1 VTWGAEAAHAWQP
14 QPNDETILMPALT
27 TEIPVVVPPP
37 QSTIVET
44 PPSLTELADR
54 HGLIPAGSRPRLREY
69 TGQLWRYRHFIASFA
84 NARLAASFTTA
95 RLGRLWQVLTP
106 LTNAAVYYLIF
117 GVVLNTRDGV
127 PNFIA
132 YLCTGLFVFTFT
144 QTVVLSGVQAI
155 SGQLGLVRALQ
166 FPRACLPIALTL
178 THLQTLAV
186 SVAVLVGIV
195 LVTGEPVSLRWLYLI
210 PALALQS
217 LFNVGLALAV
227 ARLGAKITDLRQLMP
242 YVMRTW
248 MYGSGVFYSVQFFAD
263 HLPPT
268 AATLVRLNPMLVYI
282 ELARDALLA
291 TPPLASSTL
300 QLWLLG
306 AGWAVLACLG
316 GYVYFWRGEPEY
328 GRG

>member
-1 VTWGAEAAHAWQP
+1 MTWGAEAARAWQP
-14 QPNDETILMPALT
+14 QPNDETVMMPAIT
-27 TEIPVVVPPP
+27 DIPVVPPA
-37 QSTIVET
+37 VAET
-44 PPSLTELADR
+44 PPSLTELATR
-54 HGLIPAGSRPRLREY
+54 HDLRPAGSRPSLGEY
-69 TGQLWRYRHFIASFA
+69 TSRLWHYRHFIASYA
-84 NARLAASFTTA
+84 NAKLAASFTTA

-144 QTVVLSGVQAI
+144 QTVVLSGVQSI

-178 THLQTLAV
+178 THLQTLVAA
-186 SVAVLVGIV
+186 VAVLVGIV
-195 LVTGEPVSLRWLYLI
+195 LVTGEPVTPQWLFLI
-210 PALALQS
+210 PALVLQS
-217 LFNVGLALAV
+217 LFNVGLALFV
-227 ARLGAKITDLRQLMP
+227 ARLGAKVTDLRQLMP

-248 MYGSGVFYSVQFFAD
+248 MYGSGVFYSVSFFAE

-268 AATLVRLNPMLVYI
+268 AANIVRFNPMLVYI
-282 ELARDALLA
+282 ELARDALLS
-291 TPPLASSTL
+291 TPPLASSTWE
-300 QLWLLG
+300 LWLLG
-306 AGWAVLACLG
+306 AGWAIVVLLA